1 MELDKENLP
10 RKAALCS
17 EHFQPNCFSTGG
29 GLPRKKRILPTIIG
43 DSLGLHRSNPNA
55 KRLCSEK
62 LPLARNLVA
71 AVSYEVSV
79 FISNSHIIPYRSLS
93 PFIVMFLGIFQ

>member
-1 MELDKENLP
+1 MFGAFPAQL
-10 RKAALCS
+10 
-17 EHFQPNCFSTGG
+17 FSTGG

-79 FISNSHIIPYRSLS
+79 FISNSQIIPYKSLS